1 MKKVLIFIL
10 VCPLLVCCHNQRRH
24 NMVPVIQTDTM
35 DVFRHIFKSRTLQD
49 SIDVFT
55 KRIDSI
61 PNYYNAPLLYMIFM
75 EKEDNDTIIRFIASW
90 SLIREIFLNDEQ
102 CSSLHIE
109 GACRINDKTFVIYN
123 RNIADI
129 SKFINK
135 ELLVLT
141 EDEYD
146 FFKNYDGPLC
156 CDRSWYPLSS
166 RTYRLFKTDS
176 LVLLGFSKK

>member
-1 MKKVLIFIL
+1 
-10 VCPLLVCCHNQRRH
+10 
-24 NMVPVIQTDTM
+24 M